1 MKTLLLFT
9 FLSFSFLQ
17 INAQCTEAASSF
29 GNNTLT
35 PSYNVQG
42 DISVTLNTNNTV
54 IINFANNYK
63 TASGPDVRV
72 YLIKSKGKTIE
83 QLKSIKR
90 NGSNDLVYKD
100 PVTQN
105 ENPVENIKFG
115 LVGFSGAQSYTETL
129 PSNIDISQYD
139 TVFFF
144 CLQFSAFWDASPFTP
159 FTSNNCSVL
168 DVTAFSLDDVSIYPN
183 PAKDKIHFTN
193 LDANS
198 TEVRIFNALGKQVFY
213 QPKLTDSAIDVS
225 QFNNGVYL
233 VKVTG
238 DGKSRIQ
245 KLVIQ

>member
-1 MKTLLLFT
+1 MKTLLLSVY
-9 FLSFSFLQ
+9 LSFSFLQ
-17 INAQCTEAASSF
+17 INAQCTEAASNF
-29 GNNTLT
+29 GNNTST

-54 IINFANNYK
+54 TINFANNYK

-83 QLKSIKR
+83 QLKSINR

-100 PVTQN
+100 PITQN
-105 ENPVENIKFG
+105 ENSVENIKFG

-129 PSNIDISQYD
+129 PSNIDISEYD

-168 DVTAFSLDDVSIYPN
+168 DVTDFSIDDLNIYPN
-183 PAKDKIHFTN
+183 PAKDKIQFTN
-193 LDANS
+193 FNAS
-198 TEVRIFNALGKQVFY
+198 SAEVRIFNILGKQVFH
-213 QPKLTDSAIDVS
+213 QPKLTEKTIDVS
-225 QFNNGVYL
+225 QFNKGIYL
-233 VKVTG
+233 LKVTV
-238 DGKSRIQ
+238 DGKSRTQ